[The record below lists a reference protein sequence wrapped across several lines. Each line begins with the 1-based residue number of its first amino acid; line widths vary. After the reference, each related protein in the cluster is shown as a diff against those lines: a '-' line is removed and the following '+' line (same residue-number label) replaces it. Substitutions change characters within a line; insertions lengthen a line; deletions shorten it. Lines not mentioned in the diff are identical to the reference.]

1 LRSYEVMSSL
11 RGSPRANQQ
20 SGATKYNKRLKSISS
35 YILER
40 LPGFRRKTSVDN
52 ENDASPRSDISDS
65 VSDLQGRVTKTSA
78 SSNPKNKFKAP
89 HLLPSLSESH
99 INNKSTKSG
108 ASSKATKKILVSSS
122 SSGYDN
128 APSNVKSGT
137 KHEMNR
143 SSSKQSQSNRTPA
156 SEYSASTVSAS
167 SSSSSAQKKHSPTS
181 PAQDYSSSTVDS
193 DTSGRY
199 HHQYPS
205 QQYNQ
210 YTNNLY
216 RGGHSSVTATTS
228 PNVVIFGNNN
238 KSHQS
243 GEKADTTGT
252 SRSTAASLLSQI
264 GFPVGNGKSSTESK
278 VIPSSGNSQVISVKP
293 AAQSTST
300 TNHNATST
308 SSTTSSDHR
317 HGRSRA
323 HPPSSQNNPY
333 ETPTLTAN
341 TTSALSASAPASKN
355 GISSGTPAVTAAA
368 PGAPPAGANKA
379 KLCCDKCDGKHLTEE
394 CPYYK
399 KSREDHPDAQKNKQ
413 IGGVSSLPGNMLYTA
428 KVVRQPGDGSCLFH
442 SMSYGLPVKSNAARL
457 RAEICQ
463 FIQNNPHLKISDTPL
478 QDWVKWDANSTVGE
492 YARKMSRGSW
502 GGGIEMACFSLLKEC
517 NVHVYEKCML
527 GYKRISAFDHP
538 IEPEHKPVV
547 RVLYCGGVHYD
558 ALVTSGQ

>member
-1 LRSYEVMSSL
+1 MSSL
-11 RGSPRANQQ
+11 RGSPRTNQQ

-52 ENDASPRSDISDS
+52 VNDVSPRSDISDS
-65 VSDLQGRVTKTSA
+65 VSDLQGRVTKTA
-78 SSNPKNKFKAP
+78 ANSNPKNKFKAP

-128 APSNVKSGT
+128 APSTVKSGT
-137 KHEMNR
+137 TNR

-216 RGGHSSVTATTS
+216 RGGHSSVTTTTS

-238 KSHQS
+238 KTHQS
-243 GEKADTTGT
+243 GEKVDTTGT
-252 SRSTAASLLSQI
+252 GRSATASLLSQI
-264 GFPVGNGKSSTESK
+264 GFPVGNGKSSLDSK

-293 AAQSTST
+293 AAQSANN
-300 TNHNATST
+300 TNNNATG
-308 SSTTSSDHR
+308 SSATNGDYR
-317 HGRSRA
+317 HSRSRA
-323 HPPSSQNNPY
+323 HPSSSQNNPY
-333 ETPTLTAN
+333 EIATSTAN
-341 TTSALSASAPASKN
+341 TASASSAPASASKN
-355 GISSGTPAVTAAA
+355 GVSCNTAAVTAAA
-368 PGAPPAGANKA
+368 PAAAPAGANKA

-502 GGGIEMACFSLLKEC
+502 GGGIEMACFSLVSNFLC
-517 NVHVYEKCML
+517 VHFICQM
-527 GYKRISAFDHP
+527 
-538 IEPEHKPVV
+538 
-547 RVLYCGGVHYD
+547 
-558 ALVTSGQ
+558 